1 MPVRSE
7 VRQAQRTIASLD
19 AAHRQAAGRL
29 DQALARRAEAIGE
42 QDHLVSLAQGALD
55 RAVADMANGVSAEL
69 AAQLFGLGLAEVRRV
84 AKAYPPVGADR
95 QADAAQRP
103 RARQRSLP
111 VSPQSQEERK
121 NMRTTRPPVGIEGPP
136 VAERSC

>member
-29 DQALARRAEAIGE
+29 DQALAHRAEAIAE
-42 QDHLVSLAQGALD
+42 QDHLVSMAQGALD

-69 AAQLFGLGLAEVRRV
+69 AAQLFGLGLAEVRRL
-84 AKAYPPVGADR
+84 AKAYPPLGADR
-95 QADAAQRP
+95 QAHVAQRP
-103 RARQRSLP
+103 RAMQPSLP
-111 VSPQSQEERK
+111 VSAQSPEERK
-121 NMRTTRPPVGIEGPP
+121 NMRTTRPPVGVEGPP
-136 VAERSC
+136 AAARSC

>member
-29 DQALARRAEAIGE
+29 DQALTRRDEAIAE

-69 AAQLFGLGLAEVRRV
+69 AAQLFSLGLAEVRRL
-84 AKAYPPVGADR
+84 AKAYPPVATDR
-95 QADAAQRP
+95 QAHAAQRP
-103 RARQRSLP
+103 RATQPRLP
-111 VSPQSQEERK
+111 VSDQSLEERK
-121 NMRTTRPPVGIEGPP
+121 NTRTTRPPVGIEGPP
-136 VAERSC
+136 VAARSC